1 MYNVNK
7 SHGIM
12 DLGKGLQR
20 IFSILFA
27 TGLLVGAAA
36 CTTGGG
42 EDSAAKV
49 LRGATLFN
57 GTGGEA
63 VANSVIVVEGD
74 RITCVGAEGEC
85 SIPANAEEVDVSGK
99 YITPGLVDA
108 HVHFFQTAFFDSRPD
123 ALDLRGSLPYVET
136 MAYQQQHP
144 ERYYDAYL
152 CSGIT
157 GVYDVGGFPWSVGLQ
172 QSAES
177 DPAAPHVAAAGPLI
191 TPSTMQLL
199 NTPADKTL
207 VTLDSEETGRKTV
220 QYLAGLGATGV
231 KLWQLRADSEEYMSR
246 VEAVAGEASQ
256 HGMQVIAHATSL
268 SQAKAA
274 MRNGT
279 RLLVH
284 SVSNTDVDEEFLE
297 LAGEQGTIYTPTL
310 VVSSGYMLAYRAA
323 AGVAD
328 FPMKDPMQCVDSRT
342 RAQLTGA
349 DRFSDHPQF
358 TEGFVEQ
365 LESFDPSEDRLSE
378 QDLANLKAVYDAGIP
393 IAVGTD
399 AGNPGTLHGPSIFDE
414 MEAMQQAGIPA
425 EDLIVMATRNG
436 ADAMRRLDDF
446 GTLEEGKLANLV
458 VVNEDPS
465 ADIANMRSREQVM
478 IKGNLLSVEEI
489 QEQ

>member
-1 MYNVNK
+1 MFHFNK
-7 SHGIM
+7 SYGIM

-20 IFSILFA
+20 LFSILFA
-27 TGLLVGAAA
+27 AGLLVGATA
-36 CTTGGG
+36 CTIGGG
-42 EDSAAKV
+42 EDSEVKV
-49 LRGATLFN
+49 LRGATLFD

-63 VANSVIVVEGD
+63 VAGSMIVVEGD

-85 SIPANAEEVDVSGK
+85 SVPANAEEVDVSGK

-108 HVHFFQTAFFDSRPD
+108 HVHFFQTAYFDSRPD
-123 ALDLRGSLPYVET
+123 ALDLRDSLPYVET

-172 QSAES
+172 QSAEA
-177 DPAAPHVAAAGPLI
+177 DPAAPHVAAAGPLV

-231 KLWQLRADSEEYMSR
+231 KLWQLRADSEEYMNR
-246 VEAVAGEASQ
+246 VEAVADEASQ

-284 SVSNTDVDEEFLE
+284 SVSNTDVDQEFLD

-310 VVSSGYMLAYRAA
+310 VVGSGYMLAYRAA

-328 FPMKDPMQCVDSRT
+328 FPMNDPMQCVDSRT
-342 RAQLTGA
+342 REQLAGA
-349 DRFSDHPQF
+349 DRFSDHPRF

-365 LESFDPSEDRLSE
+365 LENFDPSEDRLSE

-425 EDLIVMATRNG
+425 EDLLVMATRNG

-458 VVNEDPS
+458 IVNEDPS
-465 ADIANMRSREQVM
+465 TDIANMRSREQVM